1 MNGTVKIGQLSS
13 PRTLRARLAD
23 YAQLFKLRLTSLVVF
38 STFVGYMVSA
48 GSPGNYVLLMPL
60 LLGGFLTVA
69 AANAINQ
76 VIERQTDQLMARTLN
91 RPVATG
97 RMSVAEALTAAVLAG
112 LLGVG
117 LIGFY
122 LNELSALLAAA
133 GLLVYAFLYT
143 PLKPISGISVW
154 VGGLAGA
161 IPPLVGVAAA
171 TGSIDAFGWTLFVIQ
186 FFWQFPHFYTI
197 AWVLDDEYK
206 KAGLKLMPIGGHRNR
221 LSAWQIAILTSVLV
235 PVALIPAYYGVTT
248 WITGSLVAIC
258 GAGLVLRSVL
268 LLRSLTN
275 RDAKGLM
282 LASFAYLP
290 IVLIVYLIEFLI
302 K

>member
-1 MNGTVKIGQLSS
+1 MNGTVKIGQLIGSK
-13 PRTLRARLAD
+13 TLRVRLAD

-48 GSPGNYVLLMPL
+48 GSPGHYLLLLPL

-69 AANAINQ
+69 SANALNQ
-76 VIERQTDQLMARTLN
+76 VIERQTDQLMTRTLN

-97 RMSVAEALTAAVLAG
+97 RMTVAEAVTAAVLSG

-117 LIGFY
+117 LIGYY
-122 LNELSALLAAA
+122 LNELSALLAAT
-133 GLLVYAFLYT
+133 GLLVYAFIYT

-154 VGGLAGA
+154 VGGIAGA

-171 TGSIDAFGWTLFVIQ
+171 TGAIDAFGWTLFVIQ

-206 KAGLKLMPIGGHRNR
+206 KAGLKLMPIGGNRNR
-221 LSAWQIAILTSVLV
+221 FSAWQITILTSVLI
-235 PVALIPAYYGVTT
+235 PVALIPAYYGVST
-248 WITGSLVAIC
+248 WYSGGIVAACGVWLVVKSFA
-258 GAGLVLRSVL
+258 
-268 LLRSLTN
+268 LLRSLGN
-275 RDAKGLM
+275 QEAKRLM
-282 LASFAYLP
+282 FASFAYLP
-290 IVLIVYLIEFLI
+290 IVLIVYLIEFML